1 MKKVIKYFLCRSKLT
16 TPFSKIVQR
25 MAVEVYMIEEAAVI
39 VVIVFC
45 SHAQVIFTTVKVWE
59 K

>member
-25 MAVEVYMIEEAAVI
+25 MAVEVYIEEAAVI